1 MSHFHVPHNQTV
13 SWCIYWASAVR
24 EADKPLEQC
33 ERFRPQMTRAFDHGE
48 PVWSAALELAMLVDA
63 NETYK
68 PEKTP
73 LQLARRVVRI

>member
-1 MSHFHVPHNQTV
+1 
-13 SWCIYWASAVR
+13 
-24 EADKPLEQC
+24 
-33 ERFRPQMTRAFDHGE
+33 MTRAFDHGE